1 MGFGWR
7 RIPSAL
13 APPNEVPDDHSVSA
27 VMRNRWTPPPITAF
41 HSFGVMWNVVI
52 CIEIANSLLWA
63 VQVGEIW
70 EVYPSAAAL
79 PLQVSGGTAVEVRGQ
94 ICGKKN
100 GERLFKM
107 KQNHSLSN

>member
-63 VQVGEIW
+63 VQVDEIW
-70 EVYPSAAAL
+70 VYPSAAAL

-94 ICGKKN
+94 ICGKKM
-100 GERLFKM
+100 GRDCSK
-107 KQNHSLSN
+107 